1 MNGYAEFPFVGQVA
15 RVERTRKDV
24 KTGVESAETAYFITS
39 LSPEKTSPKELL
51 ALIRGHWSIESLHW
65 VRDMAFDED
74 RCRVRTKHGPRN
86 LASLRNLTLAIL
98 GAAAL
103 CKGWT
108 KSIRHLA
115 ALPHLTLKLIGA

>member
-1 MNGYAEFPFVGQVA
+1 LNGYAAFPFVGQVA

-24 KTGVESAETAYFITS
+24 KTGVESAETVYFVTS
-39 LSPEKTSPKELL
+39 LSPEKTSPKEML
-51 ALIRGHWSIESLHW
+51 ALIRAHWSIESLHW

-86 LASLRNLTLAIL
+86 LASLRNLTLAML

-103 CKGWT
+103 CKGWA

-115 ALPHLTLKLIGA
+115 AMAHLTLKLIGA